1 MFFLKITLVA
11 ITLLIKLFNYLL
23 YEREKSRD
31 LVKKGFILIERA
43 IVWLKSSFDIWIK
56 KRYFLD
62 FVIGI
67 PLMKMRK
74 ASGF

>member
-1 MFFLKITLVA
+1 MKNYR
-11 ITLLIKLFNYLL
+11 LI
-23 YEREKSRD
+23 
-31 LVKKGFILIERA
+31 
-43 IVWLKSSFDIWIK
+43 KSSFDIWIK
-56 KRYFLD
+56 KRFECFLD